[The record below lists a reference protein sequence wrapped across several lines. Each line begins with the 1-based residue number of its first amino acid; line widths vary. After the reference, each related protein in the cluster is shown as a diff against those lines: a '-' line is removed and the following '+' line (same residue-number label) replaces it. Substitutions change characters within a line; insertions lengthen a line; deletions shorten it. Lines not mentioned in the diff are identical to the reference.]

1 MEEIKLTPE
10 EASQRLSN
18 GAFMLCM
25 GVPAAVEF
33 GCDTAVWEVG
43 PNFKGLKMIPPGIHL
58 AIYGAGHGT
67 RYGEYIN
74 VKPGD
79 VLIRV
84 WDPKQEEFAAG
95 SGLTEDEAERY
106 VAGVHRQDFDGQM
119 GPYPPSVEKA
129 WADISNYIT
138 TEILARC
145 GISPGVRIAAG
156 DPEAVEPGEDT
167 GAGKG
172 DLQTR
177 FPDSARVCRFTPL
190 WPEGRTRER
199 GRRPEGK
206 TAAEITE
213 YNMDASKRLSEIVAQ
228 KCGGDWKLL
237 VGELQVAFVL
247 FLMLHSYSAL
257 LNWKELVH
265 LVCFAESALTE
276 VPELFSKFIVIL
288 QSQLQLVPQD
298 FFVDELASD
307 NFLRPCLSRLMS
319 GIKLAAEAPIFAAA
333 TTDLEDASSAP
344 APPASGARRHEDAA
358 GLLKQVKKL
367 RKFLLKRFDLD
378 LEEDAEVDE
387 DTPVVVEYTHEES
400 EGMSAGQA
408 SQPDSGDGTFMDLTA
423 EGGIVLGMTSED
435 CGEWVG
441 MGDIPMDTDGSVSQ
455 PSGPMPAA
463 ERMGWML
470 G

>member
-1 MEEIKLTPE
+1 
-10 EASQRLSN
+10 
-18 GAFMLCM
+18 
-25 GVPAAVEF
+25 
-33 GCDTAVWEVG
+33 
-43 PNFKGLKMIPPGIHL
+43 MIPPGIHL

-167 GAGKG
+167 GAGK
-172 DLQTR
+172 
-177 FPDSARVCRFTPL
+177 
-190 WPEGRTRER
+190 
-199 GRRPEGK
+199 EGK

-435 CGEWVG
+435 CGEW
-441 MGDIPMDTDGSVSQ
+441 
-455 PSGPMPAA
+455 
-463 ERMGWML
+463 
-470 G
+470 